1 MADTAMSAASFHL
14 PGAPQEARMHVN
26 VPEHLIAV
34 FEAEELKGFSRSMTE
49 LQLLLIILAL
59 LYFFIPTHP
68 ITDPDALIITMVS
81 YCSLVLVFRYL
92 NFHTRETRWKL
103 AVETWVMIGFIT
115 AVLWFTGMIDSP
127 LLNLYLLVI
136 IACAMTLGKIMTLL
150 EVGLIACCYLF
161 MGYHTYAVDILS
173 PETFTLL
180 MAKFSPF
187 LLVAYVTSKLA
198 SDIKSAKNKIT
209 VLSQTDELTGLL
221 NMRAFNIILEKEIA
235 STTRYSTPYTVLM
248 IDVDGLKQVND
259 HYGHTAGSH
268 LVRTV
273 GNSLRGCVRNSDV
286 LARYGGDEFVV
297 LMPRTGTEDA
307 LLAAERIRATIDH
320 SAFDIHGNRIGVTVS
335 VGIASYPDGVDKPEQ
350 VLDKADVAL
359 YRSKQSGRNRVSYYG
374 LDQEIVQAL
383 A

>member
-1 MADTAMSAASFHL
+1 M
-14 PGAPQEARMHVN
+14 
-26 VPEHLIAV
+26 IC
-34 FEAEELKGFSRSMTE
+34 
-49 LQLLLIILAL
+49 
-59 LYFFIPTHP
+59 
-68 ITDPDALIITMVS
+68 

-103 AVETWVMIGFIT
+103 AFETWLMIGFIT

-161 MGYHTYAVDILS
+161 MGYHAYAVDIFSL
-173 PETFTLL
+173 ETFTLL

-187 LLVAYVTSKLA
+187 LLVAYVTSMLA
-198 SDIKSAKNKIT
+198 SDIKAAKNKIT

-235 STTRYSTPYTVLM
+235 SAARYSTPYTVLM

-259 HYGHTAGSH
+259 HFGHTTGSH
-268 LVRTV
+268 LVKTV
-273 GNSLRGCVRNSDV
+273 GNSLRNCVRTSDV

-297 LMPRTGTEDA
+297 LMPQTSTQDA
-307 LLAAERIRATIDH
+307 LTAAERIRATFDNT
-320 SAFDIHGNRIGVTVS
+320 AFDIHGNRIGVTVS
-335 VGIASYPDGVDKPEQ
+335 VGIASYPDCVDEAEQ
-350 VLDKADVAL
+350 VLEKADVAL
-359 YRSKQSGRNRVSYYG
+359 YRSKQAGRNCVSYYG
-374 LDQEIVQAL
+374 LDQDVVQAL